1 MRRPGILVGAIVAR
15 RPGTIGSAETADSN
29 RNLNDDND

>member
-1 MRRPGILVGAIVAR
+1 MRRPGILVGA
-15 RPGTIGSAETADSN
+15 GTIGSAETADSN